1 MFLPLI
7 SIRRLMHIPVL
18 LAHGQGLISVLALYV
33 LLGAIA
39 LVSFICAGVCFFSR
53 RETGKRDARRFM
65 IAGFASVVLCFFA
78 PMFVEIFH
86 LP

>member
-1 MFLPLI
+1 
-7 SIRRLMHIPVL
+7 
-18 LAHGQGLISVLALYV
+18 
-33 LLGAIA
+33 
-39 LVSFICAGVCFFSR
+39 
-53 RETGKRDARRFM
+53 M